1 MCDVRRAL
9 TRASSCQPRDLGF
22 GALRI
27 MQATSVTAQSGSRS
41 GAPSALGRGALGP
54 ALWSRI
60 APDASR
66 QTGPGSV
73 VCRDAGVG
81 SHLLTREENEDLTSV
96 QWETIEGVSVTRRK
110 TAAEKAGVHGGRKD
124 LGSLGRGG
132 CQEPPA

>member
-1 MCDVRRAL
+1 
-9 TRASSCQPRDLGF
+9 
-22 GALRI
+22 

-66 QTGPGSV
+66 QTSPGSV

-124 LGSLGRGG
+124 LGSPGRGG